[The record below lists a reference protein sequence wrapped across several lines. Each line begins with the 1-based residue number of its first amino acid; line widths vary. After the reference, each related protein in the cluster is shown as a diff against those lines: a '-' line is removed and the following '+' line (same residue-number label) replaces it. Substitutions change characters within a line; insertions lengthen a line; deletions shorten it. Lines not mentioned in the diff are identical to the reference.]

1 MLLTLI
7 HNPGAGDEEE
17 HSAEH
22 LQALVREMGH
32 EVRYQSSDDDGWE
45 DALSEPG
52 ELVVVA
58 GGDGTVAK
66 VARELSGKSVPM
78 TVLPLGT
85 ANNIAKTFG
94 LTETRFEQLAAG
106 WSEGRTIDFDSG
118 IASGPWGTRQFI
130 EGVGTGL
137 FARTMLRLDTEYEP
151 TLAGAEGPEE
161 ELDAVLVVLR
171 RRLQQFQPQDL
182 KITLD
187 GKDLSGNYL
196 MLEAMNIRYL
206 GPNLFLA
213 PEAEPGDGLLDIV
226 LLDSRHK
233 SELFEYL
240 SDHLNGELRPPG
252 LRVVRGRHLQLV
264 WEGFDIHIDD
274 EAWPAEDLPEKASSL
289 IDVKVLANSLKFLIP
304 A

>member
-22 LQALVREMGH
+22 LQALIHEAGH
-32 EVRYQSSDDDGWE
+32 TVRYQSSDDDDWE

-52 ELVVVA
+52 ELVVIA
-58 GGDGTVAK
+58 GGDGTVGK
-66 VARELSGKSVPM
+66 VARKLIGKNVPM
-78 TVLPLGT
+78 TVLPVGT

-94 LTETRFEQLAAG
+94 LTEIPFDQLVAA
-106 WSEGRTIDFDSG
+106 WSEGRIMDFDSG
-118 IASGPWGTRQFI
+118 IATGPWGTRQFI

-151 TLAGAEGPEE
+151 ALAGAEGPEE
-161 ELDAVLVVLR
+161 EIEAVLLVLK

-182 KITLD
+182 KLTLD
-187 GKDLSGNYL
+187 GNDLSGNYL
-196 MLEAMNIRYL
+196 LFEAMNIRFL

-226 LLDSRHK
+226 LLESSDK
-233 SELFEYL
+233 PELYEYL
-240 SDHLNGELRPPG
+240 SAHLNGQLRPPG
-252 LRVVRGRHLQLV
+252 LRVVRGRHLQLM

-274 EAWPAEDLPEKASSL
+274 EAWPTKDSAEKATGL
-289 IDVKVLANSLKFLIP
+289 IDVKILPGSLKFLLP